1 MTLETPVNDLDVTD
15 SLDDVAAELYG
26 TPKAE
31 EAPVETPEPEAE
43 APEAPEA
50 AELEEP
56 VGETDEEEGDDTPK
70 PKKRTT
76 NDRLKQ
82 KAAENARLAQELEA
96 LRAEIEGLKKPLT
109 TDKPEA
115 KADTG
120 LEKPDPA
127 KFQYGELDPNY
138 MEALADYRADL
149 KIAKFQAELR
159 EQQETERQQEAE
171 KRASATLQETATR
184 IEQAGSSKYADFH
197 ELVVEGGQ
205 SGEYPLTKE
214 MFELVAETGDVAP
227 DILYHLASNPD
238 EAAEV
243 AKLPFAKQALWFG
256 RMEAKFTAP
265 PTPAPKKTTSAP
277 PPPESFAK
285 GAGAKAAPKYDDL
298 DDPRTLEALERE
310 LYGKGRR

>member
-56 VGETDEEEGDDTPK
+56 VGETDEEEGDETPK

-82 KAAENARLAQELEA
+82 KAAENARLLAEVAAIRAELESV
-96 LRAEIEGLKKPLT
+96 KKPLT

-115 KADTG
+115 KADIG
-120 LEKPDPA
+120 LEPPDPA
-127 KFQYGELDPNY
+127 KFPYGELDSKY

-171 KRASATLQETATR
+171 KRASATLQETAAK
-184 IEQAGSSKYADFH
+184 IQQDGASAFPDFQEVVMDAVNAGELDMGPEAFQALAAT
-197 ELVVEGGQ
+197 E
-205 SGEYPLTKE
+205 
-214 MFELVAETGDVAP
+214 AP
-227 DILYHLASNPD
+227 HQILYHLACNPD
-238 EAAEV
+238 DY
-243 AKLPFAKQALWFG
+243 AKFSRMNPLQQALWFG